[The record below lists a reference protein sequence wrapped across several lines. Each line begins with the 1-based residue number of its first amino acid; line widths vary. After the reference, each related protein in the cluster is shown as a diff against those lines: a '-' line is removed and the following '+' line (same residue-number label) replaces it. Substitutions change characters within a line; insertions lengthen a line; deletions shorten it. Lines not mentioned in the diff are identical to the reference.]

1 MWKVYFLVIFTIL
14 LLQQYPAYS
23 QSGESNP
30 GESTTEDSAGS
41 DTNSGFGDLFNMLT
55 GDLLD
60 KAVGGSIKKYA
71 APKIK
76 SVKFVERGADFLV
89 VDITYSRALA
99 PGLELRGHATH
110 KGRKIN
116 GITSLPTP
124 LTNPSGKVQIRIA
137 RSKDGAPEITS
148 DGVFIT
154 ITMTQGDGKPNI
166 LLGHPVALAKIWSQL
181 EWLDELGPGEL
192 IFAGGPPTVDIIQ
205 KISGSKSIPR
215 LKGVVRQ
222 TKPTLHSTRLKRT
235 YSHKAVSTFKYT
247 ATTRNRVKK
256 EGRVHAGN
264 LVWNCRSKSCTISG
278 PWPTPGL
285 SACNRLARIV
295 GQITSYGHPKKRL
308 SASQLTQCNRGAAK

>member
-1 MWKVYFLVIFTIL
+1 MRGIYFLVLSMVL
-14 LLQQYPAYS
+14 LLPQQLVYGDHGKPSSSRERA
-23 QSGESNP
+23 
-30 GESTTEDSAGS
+30 EDSHKPFEGLLR
-41 DTNSGFGDLFNMLT
+41 GLGDALIDET
-55 GDLLD
+55 I
-60 KAVGGSIKKYA
+60 KRYGGLSIISMK
-71 APKIK
+71 
-76 SVKFVERGADFLV
+76 VVERGAGFVIADV
-89 VDITYSRALA
+89 TYSGAEA
-99 PGLELRGHATH
+99 PGLKLSGYATH
-110 KGRKIN
+110 KRRKIDS
-116 GITSLPTP
+116 ISIPEVT
-124 LTNPSGKVQIRIA
+124 LTNQSGTVQIRIA
-137 RSKDGAPEITS
+137 RSKEGTPEIES
-148 DGVFIT
+148 DSVFLVIA
-154 ITMTQGDGKPNI
+154 QKDDKPE
-166 LLGHPVALAKIWSQL
+166 VATKRSFELTKIWSQL

-192 IFAGGPPTVDIIQ
+192 VFAGGPPTVDVIQ
-205 KISGSKSIPR
+205 KTSGSKSIPR
-215 LKGVVRQ
+215 PKGVVRQ

>member
-1 MWKVYFLVIFTIL
+1 MRGIYFLALFAIL
-14 LLQQYPAYS
+14 LFQQYPAYG
-23 QSGESNP
+23 QSGESTP
-30 GESTTEDSAGS
+30 GESTTEDSAESG
-41 DTNSGFGDLFNMLT
+41 TGNGFGDLFNKLT

-60 KAVGGSIKKYA
+60 KAAGDSIKKYA

-76 SVKFVERGADFLV
+76 SVNFVERGADYLV
-89 VDITYSRALA
+89 VDVTYSRALA

-110 KGRKIN
+110 KGRKID
-116 GITSLPTP
+116 GITSPATP
-124 LTNPSGKVQIRIA
+124 LTNPSGKIQIRIA
-137 RSKDGAPEITS
+137 RSKEGAPEIIS

-154 ITMTQGDGKPNI
+154 VTMTQGGGKPNV
-166 LLGHPVALAKIWSQL
+166 LLDHPVALAKIWSQL

-192 IFAGGPPTVDIIQ
+192 VFASGPPTIDVIQ
-205 KISGSKSIPR
+205 KASHTKSRP
-215 LKGVVRQ
+215 KPKPAAA
-222 TKPTLHSTRLKRT
+222 KPTLQATRLKRT

-264 LVWNCRSKSCTISG
+264 LVWSCRSKSCTISG

-295 GQITSYGHPKKRL
+295 GQITSYGHPKRRL